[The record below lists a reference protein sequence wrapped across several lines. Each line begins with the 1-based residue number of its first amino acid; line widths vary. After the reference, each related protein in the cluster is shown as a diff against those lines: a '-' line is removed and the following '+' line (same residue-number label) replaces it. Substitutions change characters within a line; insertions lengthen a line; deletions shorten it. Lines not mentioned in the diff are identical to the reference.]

1 MIKNNDHQAAIV
13 VYSSSNLEFINVTC
27 INAGFHLIKKVS
39 IIKVVK

>member
-13 VYSSSNLEFINVTC
+13 VYSSSDLEFINV